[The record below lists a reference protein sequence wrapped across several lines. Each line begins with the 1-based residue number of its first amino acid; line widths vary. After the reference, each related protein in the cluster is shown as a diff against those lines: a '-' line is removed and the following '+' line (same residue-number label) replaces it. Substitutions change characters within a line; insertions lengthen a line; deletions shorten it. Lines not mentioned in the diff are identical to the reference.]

1 MPTSSPR
8 FRRILDPGDRIAE
21 AMLGLIMALTFT
33 GSLSVADAGR
43 NDVRAMLIGAL
54 GCNLAWGIIDGIIYV
69 MITHAARSSERKQL
83 HMLRRT
89 TDAAHARSLL
99 AELLPG
105 DVAAALTADE
115 LDTIHRRLA
124 GSTGRPPE
132 VTRLAM
138 SDLLGGLAV
147 CLLVFLSTFPIAI
160 PFLLMDSVAPA
171 MRTSNIIAITMLFVA
186 GVAYGRATGLR
197 PWLVGLS
204 MVLLGCVL
212 VAITIA
218 LGG

>member
-1 MPTSSPR
+1 MSHGSSPR

-69 MITHAARSSERKQL
+69 MITHASRSGEWKR
-83 HMLRRT
+83 LRALRGT
-89 TDAAHARSLL
+89 TDATQARGLL
-99 AELLPG
+99 AGLLP
-105 DVAAALTADE
+105 DEVAASLTTDE

-124 GSTGRPPE
+124 ARPIPDSLT
-132 VTRLAM
+132 VSM
-138 SDLLGGLAV
+138 QDLLGGLAV

-171 MRTSNIIAITMLFVA
+171 MRASNSIAIAMLFIA

-197 PWLVGLS
+197 PWLVGVS

-212 VAITIA
+212 VAVTIA